1 MAQDYIVIGS
11 QKELGVVAL
20 NKSVFTTIAKIAVDE
35 EDSIVLSENAGLFK
49 YPISCKLVDNKM
61 VLTIEVKV
69 KYTVNVS
76 DACSKLQK
84 KIFESISHMSE
95 YTPEKI
101 DIRVVGF
108 VF

>member
-1 MAQDYIVIGS
+1 MAQDYIVIQPQNEIGI
-11 QKELGVVAL
+11 VAL
-20 NKSVFTTIAKIAVDE
+20 NKSVFTTIARIAIDE
-35 EDSIVLSENAGLFK
+35 ENSIVLNESGNLFK

-69 KYTVNVS
+69 KYTANVS

-101 DIRVVGF
+101 DIRGVGF

>member
-1 MAQDYIVIGS
+1 MAQDYIMIRSQSDIGI
-11 QKELGVVAL
+11 VAL
-20 NKSVFTTIAKIAVDE
+20 NRSVFTTIAKIAIDE
-35 EDSIVLSENAGLFK
+35 EDSIVLNDGGSLFK
-49 YPISCKLVDNKM
+49 YPISCKLGDNKM
-61 VLTIEVKV
+61 GLTIEVKV

-101 DIRVVGF
+101 DVRVVGF

>member
-1 MAQDYIVIGS
+1 
-11 QKELGVVAL
+11 
-20 NKSVFTTIAKIAVDE
+20 
-35 EDSIVLSENAGLFK
+35 
-49 YPISCKLVDNKM
+49 M

-101 DIRVVGF
+101 DVRVVGF

>member
-1 MAQDYIVIGS
+1 MAQDYIVIQPQNDIGI
-11 QKELGVVAL
+11 VAL

-35 EDSIVLSENAGLFK
+35 DDAIILNEGGGLFK

-61 VLTIEVKV
+61 VLTIDIKV